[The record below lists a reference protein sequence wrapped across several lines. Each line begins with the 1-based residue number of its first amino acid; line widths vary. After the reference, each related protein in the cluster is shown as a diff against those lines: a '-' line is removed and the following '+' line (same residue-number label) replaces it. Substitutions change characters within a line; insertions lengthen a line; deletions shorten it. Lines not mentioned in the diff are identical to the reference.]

1 MLNSR
6 KQTTIFK
13 LTHALIVAALFS
25 FYSCMPQQGA
35 PNIDSNNAVDNPETP
50 TNLTYQEPPFPL
62 ATTFIQEGATRSS
75 TNIAIPVD
83 FTDSFLV
90 RGKVLSQYLR
100 TLPTTT
106 KFCLVGKYNYV
117 AGSDKFLIMS
127 AKPKSYTDL
136 INKTTEFYLQV
147 EPSNDAANQND
158 CLTYNLTTTLFSG
171 ASSPAAFFSF
181 SQLCT
186 TCTSTV
192 TSSGLQLYFVNGETV
207 PTVQV
212 SSLILTLSGSTTST
226 SNSCSESSACK
237 ARNFD
242 CCLNS
247 QCVNDGAVKP
257 GTMTLPGFEAAQE
270 DVRLNPDR
278 FVVYPQF
285 YFVCETRPDGDGG
298 STGGSTGDPDYEA
311 AIRIQELKQLHDCIN
326 KVDGEFSYCTLK
338 FTQASESIPGDFSPA
353 SSGFTDD
360 INFSSINSA
369 LGAADRVNN
378 IVKITYAGQVLYDQK
393 NNVPLTQGT
402 FSTAPATDAND
413 DLTSAQSVN
422 ITAPVPTNALDDN
435 LYLTYKVDGSCEKV
449 GSTLAKCTK
458 TYIQSFSDTS
468 STMWHNSTKTFIL
481 PEYADTSINASIILK
496 VSGVVVPEDATTWTK
511 AESPSRVIFASSYA
525 LYQNQNIEIT
535 YFVNSSFAPNLL
547 KSRTAAQEKV
557 NTMCTCASNAK
568 CNLKPIM
575 NAENTAVVNYECSY
589 ATATSTE
596 PPANQT
602 VYVSNKNI
610 AHRYFDTNGV
620 SYDEDYGSAL
630 DQENHSNGKAF
641 SYTNNDILKPNNV
654 SQYVGFNEI
663 YGSFAKSGT
672 YVAKPSKMV
681 KVKKDKFYDILV
693 NSGVFSSCTT
703 CGSDYY
709 TALQKI
715 FPSNFSGQGGG
726 YTPDN
731 YESRRENNAS
741 LYRADDLL
749 YGRACFVPAT
759 MIPWTHVTASTPR
772 DQRRSRLAGQH
783 FLFANGYNRDWYGF
797 DYGSI
802 IGSFDGV
809 SWFSIGNQRRIKA
822 STGKLFLAVN
832 AYVGDLNVDSNFNVT
847 VSETTAFSS
856 AIPDHDT
863 ETDGAQCQKSHFC
876 SNDNDCFRQLGYDY
890 TCQNAASVNT
900 NWPLF
905 DANGAEIIGSNY
917 RSLVSIVG
925 GTNGQTKRCMYRGK
939 GAPCL
944 SNLDLAPNAQNFS
957 GSTVVGTLMCSPN
970 TSCLPLSTGSRFNDS
985 IARFANTP
993 AAQNAAV
1000 ASPTPTDTV
1009 GMGARVILRPY
1020 DFYGTKNV
1028 PSATT
1033 NSFNTNKVTAICVP
1047 GKDIGSAVDTYDLN
1061 AKHPNNRIDSSDK
1074 LYGVGPAAPSTNS
1087 IKALNACPATDAA
1100 GISMQIYDLP
1110 LGDPTLNKFT
1120 ITQNLSSN
1128 LLDLTLMKNQ
1138 NIFSSTNGSTI
1149 TTIGYQKNACLR
1161 APGASCFS
1169 DMECAPSAI
1178 IGSKARAANLSTVLN
1193 VAEAKYWEEDLVCGN
1208 PDFKMLSAGI
1218 KNPDFDLKKN
1228 SCCREFGK
1236 TFTVYTQ
1243 TDTSAYKWCD
1253 AANNVQVAGVNTAI
1267 SNTSRYSR
1275 VHSAYDKMTCNIA
1288 EMPTK
1293 SFALSIASSS
1303 TTNRMAQILG
1313 QFKTLDTVNQR
1324 TCCTQHWVRS
1334 FATENGG
1341 GHAFVKTKMQTID
1354 KAIFKHVSWGVDDE
1368 TTIVPPVGDE
1378 PFHCDTDQY
1387 LNQSC
1392 EVKSLL
1398 PAEEEKYLTFAG
1410 SLELVGIPQVAI
1422 KSPDQIFKL
1431 VSDSQTSISPGVPNS
1446 SSGSPLTDTD
1456 GKPVTLPVDP
1466 TLPLSPGTVA
1476 PDFSD
1481 SAGSYYSAASYFKLN
1496 LDPTNTNRNTLKKV
1510 FSENEFN
1517 CCVPSGQ
1524 EVPETTTASQCC
1536 TGFAAN
1542 INGPKRCCLPD
1553 FTDLTVYLNRY
1564 VSSEGRG
1571 LPDTAYDQ
1579 KTGYIK
1585 DPGQVQ
1591 LMAAQKNLCCSGTA
1605 MMGVAINALSIPING
1620 GQFKPAD
1627 TNTTS
1632 RRFNYRTDAV
1642 DNNPE
1647 TGNVGSLFDAGV
1659 RWNNH
1664 VYCVPAGFNDN

>member
-25 FYSCMPQQGA
+25 LYSCMPQTSA
-35 PNIDSNNAVDNPETP
+35 PNIDANNSTGTP
-50 TNLTYQEPPFPL
+50 APTTPTYQEPTFPI

-90 RGKVLSQYLR
+90 RGKTLSQYLR
-100 TLPTTT
+100 TIPTTT
-106 KFCLVGKYNYV
+106 KFCLVGKYNFT
-117 AGSDKFLIMS
+117 AGSDKFLLMS

-136 INKTTEFYLQV
+136 VNKTTEFYLQV
-147 EPSNDAANQND
+147 EPSNDTANQND
-158 CLTYNLTTTLFSG
+158 CLSYNLTTNLFNT
-171 ASSPAAFFSF
+171 ATSPSAFFSF
-181 SQLCT
+181 SQLCA

-192 TSSGLQLYFVNGETV
+192 TSSGLQLYFVNGEQV
-207 PTVQV
+207 PTVPV
-212 SSLILTLSGSTTST
+212 SSLILTLSGSTTTT
-226 SNSCSESSACK
+226 SNSCSESTACQ
-237 ARNFD
+237 ARGFD
-242 CCLNS
+242 CCLSS
-247 QCVNDGAVKP
+247 QCVNDSALKP
-257 GTMTLPGFEAAQE
+257 GTMTLPGFAAAQE

-285 YFVCETRPDGDGG
+285 YFVCETRPGESTGG
-298 STGGSTGDPDYEA
+298 TTGGSTIDPDYEA
-311 AIRIQELKQLHDCIN
+311 AVRIMELKQLHECIN

-338 FTQASESIPGDFSPA
+338 FTSASESIPGDFSPET
-353 SSGFTDD
+353 SGFTDD
-360 INFSSINSA
+360 INFSTVNTT
-369 LGAADRVNN
+369 LGTGDLVNN
-378 IVKITYAGQVLYDQK
+378 IVKITYAGQILYDQK
-393 NNVPLTQGT
+393 NLIPLTAGT
-402 FSTAPATDAND
+402 FSAAAATNAND
-413 DLTSAQSVN
+413 ELSTAQTVN
-422 ITAPVPTNALDDN
+422 ITATLPTNAQDDN
-435 LYLTYKVDGSCEKV
+435 LYLTYKIDGSCEKV

-458 TYIQSFSDTS
+458 TYIQTFSDNK
-468 STMWHNSTKTFIL
+468 STMWHDSSKTFLL

-496 VSGVVVPEDATTWTK
+496 VSGVVVPEDPATTWTK
-511 AESPSRVIFASSYA
+511 FQSPNRIVFAGPYT

-535 YFVNSSFAPNLL
+535 YFVNSSFAANLL
-547 KSRTAAQEKV
+547 KSKTAAQEKV

-575 NAENTAVVNYECSY
+575 NSENTAVVNYECSY
-589 ATATSTE
+589 ATATSIE

-602 VYVSNKNI
+602 VFVSNKNI

-620 SYDEDYGSAL
+620 SYDADDYGSAL
-630 DQENHSNGKAF
+630 AQENHSNGKAF

-672 YVAKPSKMV
+672 FVAKPSKMV
-681 KVKKDKFYDILV
+681 QVKKDKFYDILV

-715 FPSNFSGQGGG
+715 FPQNFSGQGGG

-741 LYRADDLL
+741 IYRADDLL

-759 MIPWTHVTASTPR
+759 MIPWTHVTATNPR
-772 DQRRSRLAGQH
+772 DQRRARLAGQH

-832 AYVGDLNVDSNFNVT
+832 AYLGDLNVDSNFNVT

-890 TCQNAASVNT
+890 TCQNPSSVNT

-905 DANGAEIIGSNY
+905 DANGAEIIGTTY
-917 RSLVSIVG
+917 RSLTSIVG
-925 GTNGQTKRCMYRGK
+925 GSNGQTKRCMYRGK

-970 TSCLPLSTGSRFNDS
+970 SSCLPLTTPSRFNDS

-1009 GMGARVILRPY
+1009 AMGARVILRPY
-1020 DFYGTKNV
+1020 DYYGLKSL
-1028 PSATT
+1028 PSPASS
-1033 NSFNTNKVTAICVP
+1033 SFSTNKVTAICVP
-1047 GKDIGSAVDTYDLN
+1047 GKDINGATDTYDLN
-1061 AKHPNNRIDSSDK
+1061 AKHPSNRIDSSDK
-1074 LYGVGPAAPSTNS
+1074 LYGVGPASASTNS
-1087 IKALNACPATDAA
+1087 IKSLNACPATDAA
-1100 GISMQIYDLP
+1100 GITMQIYDLP
-1110 LGDPTLNKFT
+1110 LGDATLNKFT
-1120 ITQNLSSN
+1120 IAQNLSSN
-1128 LLDLTLMKNQ
+1128 LLDLTLMRNQ
-1138 NIFSSTNGSTI
+1138 NIFSSTAGSQI

-1169 DMECAPSAI
+1169 DMECAPSALI
-1178 IGSKARAANLSTVLN
+1178 ATKAKAANLSTVLN
-1193 VAEAKYWEEDLVCGN
+1193 VAEAKFWEEDLVCGN
-1208 PDFKMLSAGI
+1208 PDFKMLSAGV
-1218 KNPDFDLKKN
+1218 KNPNFDVRKN

-1236 TFTVYTQ
+1236 TFTTYTQ
-1243 TDTSAYKWCD
+1243 TDTSTYKWC
-1253 AANNVQVAGVNTAI
+1253 NGSGGIQVAGVNTAI
-1267 SNTSRYSR
+1267 STASRYSK
-1275 VHSAYDKMTCNIA
+1275 VHAGYDKMTCDLN
-1288 EMPTK
+1288 ELTSKP
-1293 SFALSIASSS
+1293 FALSIASA
-1303 TTNRMAQILG
+1303 TGATDRMKQILG

-1341 GHAFVKTKMQTID
+1341 GHAFTKAKMQTVD
-1354 KAIFKHVSWGVDDE
+1354 KAIFKHVSWSVDDE
-1368 TTIVPPVGDE
+1368 TTIVPAVGDE
-1378 PFHCDTDQY
+1378 AFHCDTDQY

-1422 KSPDQIFKL
+1422 KTPDQIFKL
-1431 VSDSQTSISPGVPNS
+1431 VSNTQTFITAGVPNV
-1446 SSGSPLTDTD
+1446 SSGSPLTDSED
-1456 GKPVTLPVDP
+1456 KLVTLPVGGAGATADY
-1466 TLPLSPGTVA
+1466 
-1476 PDFSD
+1476 SD

-1496 LDPTNTNRNTLKKV
+1496 LDSTNATKNSMKKV

-1571 LPDTAYDQ
+1571 LPDTAYDL

-1585 DPGQVQ
+1585 EPGQVQ
-1591 LMAAQKNLCCSGTA
+1591 LMAAQKNLCCSGTT
-1605 MMGVAINALSIPING
+1605 MIGVAINTLSIPING
-1620 GQFKPAD
+1620 GVYKPAD
-1627 TNTTS
+1627 TTTTS

-1664 VYCVPAGFNDN
+1664 VYCVPSGFNDN